1 MHCWKTINVQY
12 EYGTTRLF
20 LLSAI
25 CFILVFCF
33 SYIGLSFNYAETHH
47 DQHFMMT
54 ILITPFIYPLHKALH
69 FMMLV
74 DYRKSIAFRLKI
86 RHHFV
91 PVVHMR
97 LLRTIPKWRYV
108 IVLLMPFILLNSV
121 LIILGIYVQ
130 HLAHYISFFLAF
142 HTSICLI
149 DLLYVKHLLH
159 APKNAVVEETP
170 RGYEILVPTI

>member
-20 LLSAI
+20 LLSVI

-33 SYIGLSFNYAETHH
+33 AYIGLSYNYADPHH
-47 DQHFMMT
+47 DQHFIAT

-69 FMMLV
+69 FIMLM
-74 DYRKSIAFRLKI
+74 DYRKSIVFRFKI
-86 RHHFV
+86 RHYFV
-91 PVVHMR
+91 PVLHMR
-97 LLRTIPKWRYV
+97 LQQTIPKWRYV
-108 IVLLMPFILLNSV
+108 IVLLTPFLFLNVLL
-121 LIILGIYVQ
+121 IAFGIYAQ
-130 HLAHYISFFLAF
+130 HFAHYISFFLAF

-149 DLLYVKHLLH
+149 DLLYVKHLLR
-159 APKNAVVEETP
+159 APKNALIEETP